1 MNKIVAG
8 IVLYNPNIARYQNC
22 VYKLLEQVEKIYIFD
37 NSDKPINYI
46 ESEKIVYISEKRNCG
61 IAYALNRI
69 MEHAKDDGYNWLI
82 TMDQDSIIPDGMVV
96 SKNDQPLELFVHR

>member
-46 ESEKIVYISEKRNCG
+46 ESEKIVESHMR
-61 IAYALNRI
+61 
-69 MEHAKDDGYNWLI
+69 LI
-82 TMDQDSIIPDGMVV
+82 ELWNMQKTMDIIG
-96 SKNDQPLELFVHR
+96 